1 MTIWQRIAAM
11 MMVLCLLMTS
21 VAFAEDED
29 SMSED
34 DYYAEWDEAE
44 EIVED
49 VLLDDEGNELEQL
62 TEEEREMLAQM
73 DENMTVEIDPDE
85 LELNTN
91 LPDHVT
97 NILLLG
103 IDARKNVT
111 DMGLCDVVMVLSIN
125 KLDGSIKLTSI
136 LRDTLVTIPTK
147 KNKYRINTSYKTGG
161 GALSM
166 RTVNNNFDLN
176 CQHFVAIN
184 FYGLA
189 AIIDSLGGVDMELT
203 KKEASRINYELK
215 KEPLPFDTNPKRAK
229 VEARAGVHH
238 LDGMQAVTY
247 ARIRGIDNDFMRTAR
262 QRKLLEVLLNQ
273 VMQDM
278 TLDKMFTLMET
289 ALPYVL
295 TNINPSTMMELGL
308 TVLGSN
314 ITEKMANG
322 EELIQQHRI
331 PMDKTYSYKT
341 VNGSSVVYMG
351 SKNFPKN
358 IEALH
363 EFIYGEYIP
372 AE

>member
-11 MMVLCLLMTS
+11 VMALCLVFTCVS
-21 VAFAEDED
+21 FAEDEEE
-29 SMSED
+29 MTED
-34 DYYAEWDEAE
+34 ELYAEWDEAE
-44 EIVED
+44 EIEED
-49 VLLDDEGNELEQL
+49 VLLDDEGNETELLTDEDLEI
-62 TEEEREMLAQM
+62 LASM
-73 DENMTVEIDPDE
+73 DEGMTVEIDPTQ
-85 LELNTN
+85 LEINEN
-91 LPDHVT
+91 LPDNVI

-103 IDARKNVT
+103 IDSRQDVT
-111 DMGLCDVVMVLSIN
+111 DMGLCDVVMVLSVN
-125 KLDGSIKLTSI
+125 RDDGSIKLTSI
-136 LRDTLVTIPTK
+136 LRDTLVSIPTK
-147 KNKYRINTSYKTGG
+147 KNQYRINTSYKTGG

-166 RTVNNNFDLN
+166 ATVNRNFELN
-176 CQHFVAIN
+176 CQYFVTIN

-189 AIIDSLGGVDMELT
+189 AIIDSLGGVDIELT

-215 KEPLPFDTNPKRAK
+215 KEPLPFDTNPGREKVKAK
-229 VEARAGVHH
+229 AGVHH

-278 TLDKMFTLMET
+278 SIDKMFTLLET

-295 TNINPSTMMELGL
+295 TNMNASAMMELGMI
-308 TVLGSN
+308 VLGSN
-314 ITEKMANG
+314 ITEKMASG
-322 EELIQQHRI
+322 EELIQQHRV

-358 IEALH
+358 IQALH
-363 EFIYGEYIP
+363 EFIYGAYYP
-372 AE
+372 AD

>member
-1 MTIWQRIAAM
+1 MTIWQRLCAM
-11 MMVLCLLMTS
+11 GLALLMLFS
-21 VAFAEDED
+21 CCAFAEDDGMTED
-29 SMSED
+29 E
-34 DYYAEWDEAE
+34 YYAEWDEAE

-49 VLLDDEGNELEQL
+49 VLLDEEGNETELL
-62 TEEEREMLAQM
+62 TEEDLEILASM
-73 DENMTVEIDPDE
+73 DEGMTVTIDPAQ
-85 LELNTN
+85 LEINDN
-91 LPDHVT
+91 LPDNVI
-97 NILLLG
+97 NVLLLG
-103 IDARKNVT
+103 IDSRQDVT

-125 KLDGSIKLTSI
+125 KDDGSIKLTSI
-136 LRDTLVTIPTK
+136 LRDTLVSIPTK
-147 KNKYRINTSYKTGG
+147 KNQYRINTSYKTGG

-166 RTVNNNFDLN
+166 ATVNRNFELN
-176 CQHFVAIN
+176 CQYFVTIN

-189 AIIDSLGGVDMELT
+189 AIIDSLGGVDIELT

-215 KEPLPFDTNPKRAK
+215 KEPLPFDTNPGREKVKAK
-229 VEARAGVHH
+229 AGVHH

-278 TLDKMFTLMET
+278 SIDKMFTLLET

-295 TNINPSTMMELGL
+295 TNMNASAMMELGMI
-308 TVLGSN
+308 VLGSN
-314 ITEKMANG
+314 ITEKMASG
-322 EELIQQHRI
+322 EELIQQHRV

-358 IEALH
+358 IQALH
-363 EFIYGEYIP
+363 EFIYGAYYP
-372 AE
+372 AD